1 MGAAYACAV
10 AAAQATEHDW
20 SGQRVLVT
28 GAGGFIGSQ
37 LAERLV
43 SLGAEVRGFFRYTSS
58 GNLGWIG
65 QASDE
70 VRSAIAPVLGD
81 LRDADAVQRAV
92 SGSEVVFHL
101 GALIGIP
108 YSYVHPR
115 ETLDTNVTGTF
126 NVVTA
131 ARDHDVSLVVHT
143 STSETYG
150 TANYVPIDE
159 DHPLQAQSPY
169 SATKIAADK
178 LAESFHHSYGLPLT
192 TVRPFNTY
200 GPRQSPRAVI
210 PTIASQ
216 ALRGTTVTLGHLAP
230 TRDFTY
236 VSDTVDGF
244 IRAATSAA
252 VGQTFNLGSGQEI
265 SVGGIVE
272 LVGEIL
278 GKELRVEH
286 DPGRDRPDSS
296 EVDRL
301 VSDNTRAREELG
313 WEPRVSL
320 GDGLRRTVE
329 WIEANP
335 ERFSPHVYAI

>member
-1 MGAAYACAV
+1 V
-10 AAAQATEHDW
+10 TERALDGYDW
-20 SGQRVLVT
+20 SGRRVLVT
-28 GAGGFIGSQ
+28 GAGGFIGSH

-43 SLGAEVRGFFRYTSS
+43 ESGAEVRGFFRYTSNGS
-58 GNLGWIG
+58 LGWIER
-65 QASDE
+65 AADE
-70 VRSAIAPVLGD
+70 IRNGIDPVLGD
-81 LRDADAVQRAV
+81 LRDADAVQQAV
-92 SGSEVVFHL
+92 SDREIVFHL

-115 ETLDTNVTGTF
+115 ETMETNVTGTF

-150 TANYVPIDE
+150 TATYVPIDE
-159 DHPLQAQSPY
+159 SHPLQAQSPY

-178 LAESFHHSYGLPLT
+178 LAESFHDSYGLPVT

-210 PTIASQ
+210 PAIASQ
-216 ALRGTTVTLGHLAP
+216 GLRGTTVKLGHVAP

-236 VSDTVDGF
+236 VADTVEGF
-244 IRAATSAA
+244 VRAAAAGA
-252 VGQTFNLGSGQEI
+252 VGQTFNLGSGKEI
-265 SVGGIVE
+265 SIGGLVE

-278 GKELRVEH
+278 DKELQVEH
-286 DPGRDRPDSS
+286 DPQRDRPKAS

-301 VSDNTRAREELG
+301 VSDSRRAREVLG
-313 WEPRVSL
+313 WEPTVGLRE
-320 GDGLRRTVE
+320 GLRRTVE
-329 WIEANP
+329 WISAN
-335 ERFSPHVYAI
+335 SSALYPHVYAV

>member
-1 MGAAYACAV
+1 MLAAV
-10 AAAQATEHDW
+10 TEQDVSGDDW
-20 SGQRVLVT
+20 SGRRVLVT
-28 GAGGFIGSQ
+28 GAGGFIGSH

-43 SLGAEVRGFFRYTSS
+43 ESGASVRGFFRYTSD
-58 GNLGWIG
+58 GRLGWIEH
-65 QASDE
+65 ASDE
-70 VRSAIAPVLGD
+70 ITRAIDPVLGD

-92 SGSEVVFHL
+92 SGTDVVFHL

-108 YSYVHPR
+108 YSYIHPR
-115 ETLDTNVTGTF
+115 ETMDTNVTGTF

-178 LAESFHHSYGLPLT
+178 LAQSFHHSYGLPLT

-210 PTIASQ
+210 PAIASQ
-216 ALRGTTVTLGHLAP
+216 ALRGNSVKLGQLTP

-236 VSDTVDGF
+236 VADTVEGF
-244 IRAATSAA
+244 VRAASSAP
-252 VGQTFNLGSGQEI
+252 VGGTFNLGSGQEI
-265 SVGGIVE
+265 SIGGLVE

-278 GKELRVEH
+278 DKALEVEH
-286 DPGRDRPDSS
+286 DSRRDRPEAS

-301 VSDNTRAREELG
+301 VSDNSRAREVLG
-313 WEPRVSL
+313 WEPTVPLRE
-320 GDGLRRTVE
+320 GLRRTVE
-329 WIEANP
+329 WISANSNV
-335 ERFSPHVYAI
+335 FSPHSYAI

>member
-1 MGAAYACAV
+1 M
-10 AAAQATEHDW
+10 TEGRASEYDW
-20 SGQRVLVT
+20 SGRRVLVT

-37 LAERLV
+37 LVERLV
-43 SLGAEVRGFFRYTSS
+43 SLGAEVRGFFRYTSR
-58 GNLGWIG
+58 GGLGWIE
-65 QASDE
+65 QADDE
-70 VRSAIAPVLGD
+70 IRSAIDPVLGD
-81 LRDADAVQRAV
+81 LRDADAVQRAL
-92 SGSEVVFHL
+92 SGTEIVFHL

-108 YSYVHPR
+108 YSYIHPR

-131 ARDHDVSLVVHT
+131 ARDHEISLVVHT
-143 STSETYG
+143 STSEAYG
-150 TANYVPIDE
+150 TAQYVPIDE

-216 ALRGTTVTLGHLAP
+216 ALRGTTVTLGHLTP

-236 VSDTVDGF
+236 VSDTVEGF
-244 IRAATSAA
+244 VHAGAAARI
-252 VGQTFNLGSGQEI
+252 GETFNLGSGEEI

-272 LVGEIL
+272 LVAGIL
-278 GKELRVEH
+278 DKELRVEH
-286 DPGRDRPDSS
+286 DPGRDRPDAS

-301 VSDNTRAREELG
+301 VSNNTRAREELG
-313 WEPRVSL
+313 WEPRFSL
-320 GDGLRRTVE
+320 GDGLRQTVE
-329 WIEANP
+329 WIAANP

>member
-1 MGAAYACAV
+1 M
-10 AAAQATEHDW
+10 
-20 SGQRVLVT
+20 LVT
-28 GAGGFIGSQ
+28 GAGGFIGSH

-43 SLGAEVRGFFRYTSS
+43 ELGADVRGFFRYTS
-58 GNLGWIG
+58 GGGRGWIEH
-65 QASDE
+65 ADE
-70 VRSAIAPVLGD
+70 DIRDAIDPVLGD
-81 LRDADAVQRAV
+81 LRDADAVQQAV
-92 SGSEVVFHL
+92 RGTDLVFHL

-115 ETLDTNVTGTF
+115 ETFETNVAGTL

-131 ARDHDVSLVVHT
+131 ARDHEVSLLVHT

-150 TANYVPIDE
+150 TATYVPIDE
-159 DHPLQAQSPY
+159 NHPLQAQSPY

-178 LAESFHHSYGLPLT
+178 LADSFHHSFAVPVT

-216 ALRGTTVTLGHLAP
+216 ALHGTTVALGHLSP

-236 VSDTVDGF
+236 VSDTVEGF
-244 IRAATSAA
+244 IRAAVVAA
-252 VGQTFNLGSGQEI
+252 IGQTCNLGSGEEI
-265 SVGGIVE
+265 SVGGLVE

-278 GKELRVEH
+278 GKQLQVEH
-286 DPGRDRPDSS
+286 DPRRDRPEAS

-301 VSDNTRAREELG
+301 VADTTRAREVLG
-313 WEPRVSL
+313 WEPTVALR
-320 GDGLRRTVE
+320 DGLRQTLE
-329 WIEANP
+329 WIGAA
-335 ERFSPHVYAI
+335 RQLPHPGAYAI

>member
-1 MGAAYACAV
+1 MST
-10 AAAQATEHDW
+10 AQANEHDW
-20 SGQRVLVT
+20 SGRRVLVT

-58 GNLGWIG
+58 GDLGWIG

-70 VRSAIAPVLGD
+70 IRSAIAPVLGD
-81 LRDADAVQRAV
+81 LRDTDAVQRAV
-92 SGSEVVFHL
+92 SGREVVFHL

-178 LAESFHHSYGLPLT
+178 LADSFHHSFGLPLT

-244 IRAATSAA
+244 IRAAATAA
-252 VGQTFNLGSGQEI
+252 VGRTFNLGSGQEI
-265 SVGGIVE
+265 SVGAIVE
-272 LVGEIL
+272 LVGEVL

-286 DPGRDRPDSS
+286 DARRDRPDSS

-301 VSDNTRAREELG
+301 VSNNTRAREELG
-313 WEPRVSL
+313 WEPQVSL
-320 GDGLRRTVE
+320 VDGLRRTVE
-329 WIEANP
+329 WIAANP

>member
-1 MGAAYACAV
+1 VVDGY
-10 AAAQATEHDW
+10 DW
-20 SGQRVLVT
+20 SGRRVLVT

-37 LAERLV
+37 LTERLV
-43 SLGAEVRGFFRYTSS
+43 ELGAEVRGFFRYTSRGS
-58 GNLGWIG
+58 LGWIE
-65 QASDE
+65 QADDE
-70 VRSAIAPVLGD
+70 IRNAVDPVLGD

-92 SGSEVVFHL
+92 SKREVVFHL

-115 ETLDTNVTGTF
+115 ETFETNVTGTL
-126 NVVTA
+126 NVITA
-131 ARDHDVSLVVHT
+131 GRDHDVSLVVHT

-178 LAESFHHSYGLPLT
+178 LAQSFHHSYGLPLT

-210 PTIASQ
+210 PTIVRQ
-216 ALRGTTVTLGHLAP
+216 ALSGTTVLLGHLAP
-230 TRDFTY
+230 TRDFTF
-236 VSDTVDGF
+236 VTDTVDGF
-244 IRAATSAA
+244 VRAAASAG

-265 SVGGIVE
+265 SIGGLVE
-272 LVGEIL
+272 LVGEIVDKQL
-278 GKELRVEH
+278 QVEH
-286 DPGRDRPDSS
+286 DPRRDRPETS

-301 VSDNTRAREELG
+301 VANNTRAREVLG
-313 WEPRVSL
+313 WEPTVSL
-320 GDGLRRTVE
+320 RDGLRRTVE
-329 WIEANP
+329 WIGASRQPLQPNA
-335 ERFSPHVYAI
+335 YAI

>member
-1 MGAAYACAV
+1 VTERAV
-10 AAAQATEHDW
+10 DGFDW
-20 SGQRVLVT
+20 NGRRVLVT
-28 GAGGFIGSQ
+28 GAGGFIGSH
-37 LAERLV
+37 LTERLV
-43 SLGAEVRGFFRYTSS
+43 KSGAVVRGFFRYTSE
-58 GNLGWIG
+58 GRLGWIEH
-65 QASDE
+65 ASDE
-70 VRSAIAPVLGD
+70 IRRAIDPVLGD

-92 SGSEVVFHL
+92 RGSDVVFHL
-101 GALIGIP
+101 GALVGIP

-115 ETLDTNVTGTF
+115 ETMETNVTGTF
-126 NVVTA
+126 NVITA

-178 LAESFHHSYGLPLT
+178 LAQSFHHSYGLPLT

-200 GPRQSPRAVI
+200 GPRQSYRAVI

-216 ALRGTTVTLGHLAP
+216 ALRGTTVKLGHLEP

-236 VSDTVDGF
+236 VADTVDGF
-244 IRAATSAA
+244 VRAAAVA
-252 VGQTFNLGSGQEI
+252 PVGQTFNLGCGQEI
-265 SVGGIVE
+265 SIGGLVE

-278 GKELRVEH
+278 DKQLRVEH
-286 DPGRDRPDSS
+286 DPGRDRPDAS

-301 VSDNTRAREELG
+301 ASNNSLAREALG
-313 WEPRVSL
+313 WEPAVSL
-320 GDGLRRTVE
+320 RDGLRRTIE
-329 WIEANP
+329 WISANSGAL
-335 ERFSPHVYAI
+335 SPHVYAI

>member
-1 MGAAYACAV
+1 MVGSPSSG
-10 AAAQATEHDW
+10 DFW
-20 SGQRVLVT
+20 SGRRVLVT
-28 GAGGFIGSQ
+28 GAGGFIGSR

-43 SLGAEVRGFFRYTSS
+43 ELGADVRGFFRYTS
-58 GNLGWIG
+58 GGGLGWIEH
-65 QASDE
+65 AELD
-70 VRSAIAPVLGD
+70 VRNQIDPVLGD
-81 LRDADAVQRAV
+81 LRDTDAVQRAV
-92 SGSEVVFHL
+92 RDTDVVFHL

-115 ETLDTNVTGTF
+115 ETFETNVAGTF

-131 ARDHDVSLVVHT
+131 ARDHEVSLLVHT

-150 TANYVPIDE
+150 TATYVPIDE
-159 DHPLQAQSPY
+159 SHPLQAQSPY

-178 LAESFHHSYGLPLT
+178 LAESFQHSFALPLT

-216 ALRGTTVTLGHLAP
+216 ALHGTTVVLGGLSP

-236 VSDTVDGF
+236 VSDTVEGF
-244 IRAATSAA
+244 IRAATVAA
-252 VGQTFNLGSGQEI
+252 IGQTFNLGSGEEI
-265 SVGGIVE
+265 SIGGLVE

-278 GKELRVEH
+278 GKQLQVEH
-286 DPGRDRPDSS
+286 DPRRDRPEAS

-301 VSDNTRAREELG
+301 VADNTRAREVLG
-313 WEPRVSL
+313 WEPTVSL
-320 GDGLRRTVE
+320 RDGLRRTLE
-329 WIEANP
+329 WIGETRLSAHP
-335 ERFSPHVYAI
+335 GAYAI

>member
-1 MGAAYACAV
+1 
-10 AAAQATEHDW
+10 
-20 SGQRVLVT
+20 VLVT

-43 SLGAEVRGFFRYTSS
+43 ELGAEVRGFFRYTS
-58 GNLGWIG
+58 GGGLGWIDH
-65 QASDE
+65 ADADL
-70 VRSAIAPVLGD
+70 RDAIEPVLGD
-81 LRDADAVQRAV
+81 LRDADAVHHAV
-92 SGSEVVFHL
+92 RGIDLVFHL
-101 GALIGIP
+101 AALIGIP

-115 ETLDTNVTGTF
+115 ETFETNVAGTF

-131 ARDHDVSLVVHT
+131 ARDHEVSLLVHT

-150 TANYVPIDE
+150 TATYVPIDE
-159 DHPLQAQSPY
+159 KHPLQAQSPY

-178 LAESFHHSYGLPLT
+178 LAESFHHSFAVPLT

-216 ALRGTTVTLGHLAP
+216 AMQGATVTLGHLAP
-230 TRDFTY
+230 TRDFTF

-244 IRAATSAA
+244 IRAAVVAA

-265 SVGGIVE
+265 SIGGLVE

-278 GKELRVEH
+278 EKELHVEH
-286 DPGRDRPDSS
+286 DPRRDRPEAS

-301 VSDNTRAREELG
+301 VADNTRAREVLG
-313 WEPRVSL
+313 WEPTVSL
-320 GDGLRRTVE
+320 RDGLQRTLE
-329 WIEANP
+329 WIGAARNLP
-335 ERFSPHVYAI
+335 RPGAYAI

>member
-1 MGAAYACAV
+1 V
-10 AAAQATEHDW
+10 TEQAFDGYDL
-20 SGQRVLVT
+20 SGRRVLVT
-28 GAGGFIGSQ
+28 GAGGFIGSH

-43 SLGAEVRGFFRYTSS
+43 ESGAEVRGFFRYTSE
-58 GNLGWIG
+58 GRLGWIER
-65 QASDE
+65 ASDE
-70 VRSAIAPVLGD
+70 VRRAIDPVLGD
-81 LRDADAVQRAV
+81 LRDADAVQQAV
-92 SGSEVVFHL
+92 SGSEIVFHL

-108 YSYVHPR
+108 YSYFHPR
-115 ETLDTNVTGTF
+115 ETMDTNVTGTF

-150 TANYVPIDE
+150 TATYVPIDE
-159 DHPLQAQSPY
+159 AHPLQAQSPY

-178 LAESFHHSYGLPLT
+178 LAQSFHHSYGLPLT

-200 GPRQSPRAVI
+200 GPRQSSRAVI

-216 ALRGTTVTLGHLAP
+216 ALRGTTVMLGHLTP

-244 IRAATSAA
+244 VRAAGSPGA
-252 VGQTFNLGSGQEI
+252 GQTFNLGSGEEVSI
-265 SVGGIVE
+265 GGLVE

-278 GKELRVEH
+278 GKELEIEH

-301 VSDNTRAREELG
+301 VSDNTRARRELG
-313 WEPRVSL
+313 WEPTVSL
-320 GDGLRRTVE
+320 RDGLRRTVE
-329 WIEANP
+329 WISANASTL
-335 ERFSPHVYAI
+335 SPHTYAI

>member
-1 MGAAYACAV
+1 MTERAV
-10 AAAQATEHDW
+10 EGNDW
-20 SGQRVLVT
+20 SGRRVLVT
-28 GAGGFIGSQ
+28 GAGGFIGSH

-43 SLGAEVRGFFRYTSS
+43 ESGAEVRGFFRYTSHGS
-58 GNLGWIG
+58 LGWIG
-65 QASDE
+65 HASDE
-70 VRSAIAPVLGD
+70 IRSAIDPVLGD

-92 SGSEVVFHL
+92 RGSEVVFHL

-115 ETLDTNVTGTF
+115 ETMDTNVTGTF

-150 TANYVPIDE
+150 TARHVPIDE

-178 LAESFHHSYGLPLT
+178 LAQSFHHSYGLPLT

-210 PTIASQ
+210 PAITSQ
-216 ALRGTTVTLGHLAP
+216 ALRGTTVKLGHLAP

-236 VSDTVDGF
+236 VTDTVDGF
-244 IRAATSAA
+244 VRAAVSAP

-265 SVGGIVE
+265 SIGALVE

-278 GKELRVEH
+278 EKELQVEH
-286 DPGRDRPDSS
+286 DPGRDRPDAS

-301 VSDNTRAREELG
+301 VSDNSRAREVLG
-313 WEPRVSL
+313 WEPTVGLR
-320 GDGLRRTVE
+320 DGLRRTVE
-329 WIEANP
+329 WIGANS
-335 ERFSPHVYAI
+335 RASSPHVYAI

>member
-1 MGAAYACAV
+1 V
-10 AAAQATEHDW
+10 AGEDVHGYDW
-20 SGQRVLVT
+20 SGRRVLVT

-43 SLGAEVRGFFRYTSS
+43 ELGAEVRGFFRYTS
-58 GNLGWIG
+58 GGTLGWID
-65 QASDE
+65 QAGDE
-70 VRSAIAPVLGD
+70 IRNAIDPVLGD

-92 SGSEVVFHL
+92 SGNDAVFHL

-115 ETLDTNVTGTF
+115 ETLETNVTGTF

-150 TANYVPIDE
+150 SANYVPIDE
-159 DHPLQAQSPY
+159 GHPLQAQSPY

-178 LAESFHHSYGLPLT
+178 LAQSFHHSYGLPLT

-216 ALRGTTVTLGHLAP
+216 ALRGTAVVLGNLAP

-244 IRAATSAA
+244 VRAATAA
-252 VGQTFNLGSGQEI
+252 AIGQTFNLGSGQEV
-265 SVGGIVE
+265 SVGGLVD

-278 GKELRVEH
+278 DKELRIEH

-301 VSDNTRAREELG
+301 VSDNTRARELLG
-313 WEPRVSL
+313 WEPKVSL
-320 GDGLRRTVE
+320 RDGLRRTVE
-329 WIEANP
+329 WISANP
-335 ERFSPHVYAI
+335 ERFPSRVYAI